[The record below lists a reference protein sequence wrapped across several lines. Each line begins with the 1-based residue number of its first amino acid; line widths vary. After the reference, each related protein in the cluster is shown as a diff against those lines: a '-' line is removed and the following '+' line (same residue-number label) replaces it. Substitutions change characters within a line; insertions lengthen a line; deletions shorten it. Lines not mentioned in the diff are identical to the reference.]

1 MTEVAPFS
9 LPEKTARV
17 QDAIRRQPADDKL
30 RIHLFQLYAQDGRW
44 QKALA
49 QMQMAAQ
56 LNNDHQLLAQAY
68 RLAIRAELFREDV
81 FLGLRSPSILG
92 QPGQWVSYLKEALLA
107 DATGQEAKAQDL
119 RMLALDEASA
129 VPGQLDAQPFTW
141 IADADARLG
150 PVLEVFVNG
159 AYYWLPFDAISEL
172 RLEPPADLRDLV
184 WMPAQLT
191 LVNEGKHAVLL
202 PARYP
207 LLGDGIEDGHRQSR
221 VTTWVERGSEP
232 VGMGVKLLVTDSA
245 ELSLL
250 DLRHLQLDHALIE
263 TSQD

>member
-1 MTEVAPFS
+1 MTEVAPMA
-9 LPEKTARV
+9 LAEKIAQV
-17 QDAIRRQPADDKL
+17 QDAIRQKPAEGKL

-49 QMQMAAQ
+49 QLQIAAQ
-56 LNNDHQLLAQAY
+56 INGDYQLLAQAY

-92 QPGQWVSYLKEALLA
+92 QPGQWISYLKEALLA
-107 DATGQEAKAQDL
+107 DASGDVAKAQDL

-129 VPGQLDAQPFTW
+129 VPGQVDAQAFMW

-150 PVLEVFVNG
+150 PVLEVFVSG
-159 AYYWLPFDAISEL
+159 VYYWLPLDAISEL
-172 RLEPPADLRDLV
+172 RLEAPADLRDLV

-207 LLGDGIEDGHRQSR
+207 LLGENIEDGHRQSR
-221 VTTWVERGSEP
+221 LTTWIGRGP
-232 VGMGVKLLVTDSA
+232 AQLGMGVKLFVTNDA
-245 ELSLL
+245 EMSML
-250 DLRHLQLDHALIE
+250 DLRHLQFDHALAE
-263 TSQD
+263 TSLD

>member
-17 QDAIRRQPADDKL
+17 QDAIRRQPTDDKL

-107 DATGQEAKAQDL
+107 DTTGQEAKAQDL

-191 LVNEGKHAVLL
+191 LVNDGKHAVLL

-245 ELSLL
+245 ELSML
-250 DLRHLQLDHALIE
+250 DLRRLQLDHALIE